1 MSTRWIRTRSPVAAM
16 RLRSAF
22 ESLGG
27 EFWWRVIVFYS
38 PNSPDPMT
46 RASHL
51 KPLLKSAESNPL
63 LWCIKA
69 AASGRRPRAR
79 VEPVLCVLSCGY
91 QGTGDSQVDH
101 RRGILPKQIPVA
113 DVTPQDRHGLMP
125 SLLGD
130 RSLAGAGRGRRGR
143 QTSAQAVAGEAL
155 AKPPVRLTGGRRPIR
170 WRLPNWRHRRDRG
183 PGPGTVAVLAGRPA
197 TLAVS
202 YQAGAAIPCERSG
215 L

>member
-1 MSTRWIRTRSPVAAM
+1 M
-16 RLRSAF
+16 
-22 ESLGG
+22 
-27 EFWWRVIVFYS
+27 
-38 PNSPDPMT
+38 
-46 RASHL
+46 ASHRFL
-51 KPLLKSAESNPL
+51 QPQFARPHDAREPPQAIAEISGIEP
-63 LWCIKA
+63 A
-69 AASGRRPRAR
+69 AVVHQGCSVWSTSSRAR

-215 L
+215 S